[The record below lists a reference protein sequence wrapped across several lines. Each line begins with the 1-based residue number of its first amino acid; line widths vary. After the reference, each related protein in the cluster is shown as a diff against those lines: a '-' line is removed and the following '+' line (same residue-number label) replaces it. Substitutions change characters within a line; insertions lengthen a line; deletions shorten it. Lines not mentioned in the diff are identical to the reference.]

1 LQKRVVDDEMDV
13 DTDVPVHD
21 RSSSRVLVPTVD
33 FSNAGWPDEYRIGSS
48 PLSEVKG
55 LAGLS
60 RLTTEEKEKDK
71 MPAEMEIEDV
81 CSIRRIPSSTSVQ
94 PEMYTVI
101 LRTFEFLL
109 TTPIPRAPSA
119 RGHVYLLVTFYAY
132 FT

>member
-1 LQKRVVDDEMDV
+1 MEEMMMMITVATMILLGDHPVRPVLLAKALRV
-13 DTDVPVHD
+13 
-21 RSSSRVLVPTVD
+21 
-33 FSNAGWPDEYRIGSS
+33 
-48 PLSEVKG
+48 EVVVVEV
-55 LAGLS
+55 A
-60 RLTTEEKEKDK
+60 
-71 MPAEMEIEDV
+71 AEVMEAWQ
-81 CSIRRIPSSTSVQ
+81 CSIPCIPSSTSIQ